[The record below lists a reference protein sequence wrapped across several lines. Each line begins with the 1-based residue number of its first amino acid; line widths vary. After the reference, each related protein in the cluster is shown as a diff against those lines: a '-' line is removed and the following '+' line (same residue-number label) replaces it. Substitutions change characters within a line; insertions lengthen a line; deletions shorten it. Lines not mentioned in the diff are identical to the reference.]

1 MLVGEMRVKGSRK
14 TPAVKTKAAAAK
26 PGAKVKAAG
35 AGGGAEEIPAEFAPV
50 VAAFAGDRQV
60 GRKRMFSSSAVL
72 NVNGKIFAMMVKGKF
87 VVKLPRA
94 RVDALVAAG
103 KGEYFDTGAGRLM
116 KEWVAMAGGRA
127 GWVAL
132 AQEAYGFVKTGKA

>member
-1 MLVGEMRVKGSRK
+1 MRAKGGK
-14 TPAVKTKAAAAK
+14 AKAPAKGKAAAA
-26 PGAKVKAAG
+26 AG
-35 AGGGAEEIPAEFAPV
+35 EEIPAAFAPV

-60 GRKRMFSSSAVL
+60 GRKRLFSSNAVL

-94 RVDALVAAG
+94 RVDQLVAAG
-103 KGEYFDTGAGRLM
+103 KGAYFDTGAGRLM
-116 KEWVAMAGGRA
+116 KEWVAMAGGQA

-132 AQEAYGFVKTGKA
+132 AQEAHRFVKTGKA